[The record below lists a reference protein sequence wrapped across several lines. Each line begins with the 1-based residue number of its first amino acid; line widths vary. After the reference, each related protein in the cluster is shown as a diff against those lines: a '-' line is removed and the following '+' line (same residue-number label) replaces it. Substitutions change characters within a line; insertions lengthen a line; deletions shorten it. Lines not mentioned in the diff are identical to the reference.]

1 MPAHTPAEGSPR
13 TTWCFQQEGDV
24 WTLAYEG
31 CTVRLRD
38 AIGLR
43 YLAHL
48 LRHRGRPFHVSELI
62 PAVGGRT
69 IAGGT
74 RTSER
79 ARKAVTNRIRQ
90 SAARIG
96 AVHPGLGLHLHNTV
110 HTGTLCVYTPDRPA
124 PWSFGPGLWRRYS
137 DCSASEAWRSRGERS
152 RKRARLRR
160 EP

>member
-1 MPAHTPAEGSPR
+1 
-13 TTWCFQQEGDV
+13 
-24 WTLAYEG
+24 
-31 CTVRLRD
+31 VRLRD

-48 LRHRGRPFHVSELI
+48 LRHPGRPFHVSELI
-62 PAVGGRT
+62 AAVGGRT
-69 IAGGT
+69 VAGGA

-96 AVHPGLGLHLHNTV
+96 ALHAGLGLHLRNAV

-124 PWSFGPGLWRRYS
+124 PWSFGPML
-137 DCSASEAWRSRGERS
+137 
-152 RKRARLRR
+152 
-160 EP
+160 

>member
-13 TTWCFQQEGDV
+13 TTWCFHHEGDV

-31 CTVRLRD
+31 RIVRMKD

-48 LRHRGRPFHVSELI
+48 LRHPGRPFHVSELVA
-62 PAVGGRT
+62 AVGGRT
-69 IAGGT
+69 VVGRA
-74 RTSER
+74 RSSER

-96 AVHPGLGLHLHNTV
+96 ALHPGLGLHLRNAV

-124 PWSFGPGLWRRYS
+124 PWSFEPGL
-137 DCSASEAWRSRGERS
+137 
-152 RKRARLRR
+152 
-160 EP
+160 

>member
-1 MPAHTPAEGSPR
+1 MSGLTPAEGRPPA
-13 TTWCFQQEGDV
+13 TWCFHHEGDV

-31 CTVRLRD
+31 QIVRLRD
-38 AIGLR
+38 AVGLR

-48 LRHRGRPFHVSELI
+48 LRHPGRPFHVSELAA
-62 PAVGGRT
+62 AVGGLTVASR
-69 IAGGT
+69 A

-96 AVHPGLGLHLHNTV
+96 ALHPGLGLHLRNAV

-124 PWSFGPGLWRRYS
+124 PWSFEPGL
-137 DCSASEAWRSRGERS
+137 
-152 RKRARLRR
+152 
-160 EP
+160 

>member
-1 MPAHTPAEGSPR
+1 
-13 TTWCFQQEGDV
+13 
-24 WTLAYEG
+24 
-31 CTVRLRD
+31 VRLRD

-48 LRHRGRPFHVSELI
+48 LRHPGRPFHVSELI
-62 PAVGGRT
+62 AAVGGRT
-69 IAGGT
+69 VAGGA

-96 AVHPGLGLHLHNTV
+96 TVHPGLGLHLRNAV

-124 PWSFGPGLWRRYS
+124 PWSFEPGL
-137 DCSASEAWRSRGERS
+137 
-152 RKRARLRR
+152 
-160 EP
+160 